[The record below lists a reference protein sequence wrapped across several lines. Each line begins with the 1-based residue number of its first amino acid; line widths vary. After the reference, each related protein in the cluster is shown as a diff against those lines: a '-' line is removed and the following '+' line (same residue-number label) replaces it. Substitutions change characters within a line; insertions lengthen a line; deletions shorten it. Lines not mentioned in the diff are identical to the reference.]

1 MRRTKNDANR
11 FVYRYWV
18 KPKGEVPRE
27 LWETARKMQQF
38 WNVLVQLREDAGFNA
53 DTLPEDREAIFKCF
67 WNLLAGRDAEFK
79 QWRSH
84 VKDGSGLNWEA
95 RDAVFDR
102 FVTACQQA
110 ATGKRGWP
118 KSQRRFE
125 RIAVP
130 HRFTNGGLEVQSL
143 FGERAWRFRLEPVSE
158 WAYQGKTRRH
168 TNARL
173 TGGIF
178 GLSKDVQIGFTTVL
192 HRPLPTDALIKGVT
206 WLGELH
212 AVKGWQWAI
221 AVSLET
227 KRLIDDRPNLP
238 AAAIDLGWRTMGDYI
253 RIGMLADSDGNIV
266 ELRFPLEASTYH
278 SRRHGI
284 VSGWRDLLAI
294 DRTISLL
301 VEDVKAKVYAH
312 FTKLDNLLPE
322 EIKAMAGGL
331 ARARQGGLVRLLRG
345 LQEQQFCAAAQSD
358 LKTWLVENDR
368 MRSVRS
374 ALQDRLIHRRQWLY
388 RNLSAFVARRYGAI
402 AIEGDLRIKEM
413 IEREQ
418 GPEEY
423 ALDAA
428 RRYHQWAA
436 VAELKGY
443 IEQAAVKYG
452 SQLIKQ
458 KAAWTTR
465 TCHVCRE
472 QAEGGAARELT
483 CPRGHRW
490 DQDVNAAVN
499 LLGTLTKGEPL
510 KDRLRQ
516 PLRLQIPTI
525 LRQGLSPEKWSLHNA
540 A

>member
-1 MRRTKNDANR
+1 
-11 FVYRYWV
+11 
-18 KPKGEVPRE
+18 
-27 LWETARKMQQF
+27 
-38 WNVLVQLREDAGFNA
+38 
-53 DTLPEDREAIFKCF
+53 
-67 WNLLAGRDAEFK
+67 
-79 QWRSH
+79 
-84 VKDGSGLNWEA
+84 
-95 RDAVFDR
+95 
-102 FVTACQQA
+102 
-110 ATGKRGWP
+110 
-118 KSQRRFE
+118 
-125 RIAVP
+125 
-130 HRFTNGGLEVQSL
+130 
-143 FGERAWRFRLEPVSE
+143 
-158 WAYQGKTRRH
+158 
-168 TNARL
+168 
-173 TGGIF
+173 
-178 GLSKDVQIGFTTVL
+178 
-192 HRPLPTDALIKGVT
+192 
-206 WLGELH
+206 
-212 AVKGWQWAI
+212 
-221 AVSLET
+221 
-227 KRLIDDRPNLP
+227 
-238 AAAIDLGWRTMGDYI
+238 
-253 RIGMLADSDGNIV
+253 
-266 ELRFPLEASTYH
+266 
-278 SRRHGI
+278 
-284 VSGWRDLLAI
+284 
-294 DRTISLL
+294 
-301 VEDVKAKVYAH
+301 
-312 FTKLDNLLPE
+312 
-322 EIKAMAGGL
+322 
-331 ARARQGGLVRLLRG
+331 
-345 LQEQQFCAAAQSD
+345 
-358 LKTWLVENDR
+358 

-436 VAELKGY
+436 VADLKGY